1 MAFES
6 LAEKLQAAFKKLTG
20 GGKVSEADVKTAM
33 RSVKL
38 ALLEADVNYAVVK
51 DFVAKVSE
59 KAVGAEILESLSAG
73 QHIIKI
79 VRDELTELM
88 GGERTKLAVADSLPT
103 VILMCGLQG
112 TGKTTTSAKL
122 AAMLK
127 KEGKKPMLVACDIYR
142 PAAIKQ
148 LQVVGEKVGVPVFE
162 KGTQNPVKTAKEAI
176 EYSRSVNVDTVII
189 DTAGR
194 LHIDEDMMDEMKN
207 IRDAVHPHETLLVVD
222 AMTGQDAVTIAKS
235 FNEQIG
241 MDGIIMTKMDGDT
254 RGGAALSAKAVTGKP
269 IKFVS
274 SGEKVDADSLEPF
287 YPDRMA
293 SRILG
298 MGDVLTLID
307 KAEKMFDEKK
317 AEELE
322 KKIRNASM
330 DLNDFLEQM
339 EAMQNMGDLNDI
351 LKMIP
356 GVDSKAL
363 AGVSVDDKQLVRT
376 KAIITSMTPK
386 ERANPEIINYSRKKR
401 IASGC
406 GLDIADVNRLLKS
419 FEEMNKMMK
428 QFTGGKGKKGRMPM
442 MGLPKNMNP
451 YRKGFRK

>member
-20 GGKVSEADVKTAM
+20 GGKVSAADVKAAM
-33 RSVKL
+33 RTVKL

-51 DFVAKVSE
+51 DFIAKVSE
-59 KAVGAEILESLSAG
+59 KAVGEEILESLSAG

-79 VRDELTELM
+79 VRDELCILM
-88 GGERTKLAVADSLPT
+88 GGERAKLAVSDNPPT

-127 KEGKKPMLVACDIYR
+127 KEGKKPLLVACDIYR

-148 LQVVGEKVGVPVFE
+148 LQIIGEKVNVPVFE
-162 KGTQNPVKTAKEAI
+162 RGTQNPVKTAEESIQYA
-176 EYSRSVNVDTVII
+176 RSNGFDTVII

-194 LHIDEDMMDEMKN
+194 LHIDEDMMDEMVK
-207 IRDAVHPHETLLVVD
+207 IRDTVHPDETLLVVD
-222 AMTGQDAVTIAKS
+222 AMTGQDAVTVAKS

-269 IKFVS
+269 IKFIS
-274 SGEKVDADSLEPF
+274 SGEKVDADALEPF

-298 MGDVLTLID
+298 MGDILTIID

-317 AEELE
+317 AAELE
-322 KKIRNASM
+322 QKIRSQKM

-339 EAMQNMGDLNDI
+339 DAMQNMGDLNDI
-351 LKMIP
+351 IKMIP
-356 GVDSKAL
+356 GMNSKKL
-363 AGVSVDDKQLVRT
+363 SGLSVDEKQISRT
-376 KAIITSMTPK
+376 KAIIHSMTPK
-386 ERANPEIINYSRKKR
+386 ERANPEIINYNRKKR
-401 IASGC
+401 IAAGC

-419 FEEMNKMMK
+419 FDEMNRMMK
-428 QFTGGKGKKGRMPM
+428 QLSGGKMKKGK
-442 MGLPKNMNP
+442 GMNP
-451 YRKGFRK
+451 FGRNFRF

>member
-20 GGKVSEADVKTAM
+20 GGRVSEADVKAAM
-33 RSVKL
+33 RTVKL

-59 KAVGAEILESLSAG
+59 KAVGAEILQSLSAG

-79 VRDELTELM
+79 VRDELCELM
-88 GGERTKLAVADSLPT
+88 GGDRTKIAVSDNPPT

-112 TGKTTTSAKL
+112 TGKTTASAKL
-122 AAMLK
+122 GAMLK
-127 KEGKKPMLVACDIYR
+127 KEGKKPVLAACDIYR

-148 LQVVGEKVGVPVFE
+148 LQIVGEKVNVPVFE
-162 KGTQNPVKTAKEAI
+162 RGTQDPVKTAKEAV
-176 EYSRSVNVDTVII
+176 EYAKSNGFDTVII

-194 LHIDEDMMDEMKN
+194 LHIDGDMMDEMVN
-207 IRDAVHPHETLLVVD
+207 IRDAVHPNETLLVVD

-269 IKFVS
+269 IKFIS
-274 SGEKVDADSLEPF
+274 AGEKVDADSLEPF

-307 KAEKMFDEKK
+307 KAEKMFDEEQAQKL
-317 AEELE
+317 EE
-322 KKIRNASM
+322 KIRSNKMSL
-330 DLNDFLEQM
+330 DDFLEQM
-339 EAMQNMGDLNDI
+339 EAMQKMGDLNDI

-356 GVDSKAL
+356 GMNSKAL
-363 AGVSVDDKQLVRT
+363 SGVNVDEKQLERT
-376 KAIITSMTPK
+376 KAVIRSMTPK

-401 IASGC
+401 IAAGC
-406 GLDIADVNRLLKS
+406 GQQIADVNRLLKS
-419 FEEMNKMMK
+419 FEEINKMMK
-428 QFTGGKGKKGRMPM
+428 QLTGGKMKKNKGMMNALGRKM
-442 MGLPKNMNP
+442 
-451 YRKGFRK
+451 RF

>member
-20 GGKVSEADVKTAM
+20 GGKVSAADVKAAM
-33 RSVKL
+33 RTVKL

-51 DFVAKVSE
+51 DFIAKVSE
-59 KAVGAEILESLSAG
+59 KAVGEEILESLSAG

-79 VRDELTELM
+79 VRDELCLLM
-88 GGERTKLAVADSLPT
+88 GGERAKLAVSNNPPT

-112 TGKTTTSAKL
+112 TGKTTTSAKP

-127 KEGKKPMLVACDIYR
+127 KEGKKPLLVACDIYR

-148 LQVVGEKVGVPVFE
+148 LQIIGEKVNVPVFE
-162 KGTQNPVKTAKEAI
+162 RGSQNPVKTAEESIQYAK
-176 EYSRSVNVDTVII
+176 SNGFDTIII

-194 LHIDEDMMDEMKN
+194 LHIDEDMMDEMVK
-207 IRDAVHPHETLLVVD
+207 IRDTVHPDETLLVVD
-222 AMTGQDAVTIAKS
+222 AMTGQDAVTVAKS

-269 IKFVS
+269 IKFIS
-274 SGEKVDADSLEPF
+274 SGEKVDADALEPF

-298 MGDVLTLID
+298 MGDILTIID

-317 AEELE
+317 AAELE
-322 KKIRNASM
+322 QKIRSQKM

-339 EAMQNMGDLNDI
+339 DAMQNMGDLNDI
-351 LKMIP
+351 IKMIP
-356 GVDSKAL
+356 GMNSKKL
-363 AGVSVDDKQLVRT
+363 SGLSVDEKQISRT
-376 KAIITSMTPK
+376 KAIIHSMTPK
-386 ERANPEIINYSRKKR
+386 ERANPEIINYNRKKR
-401 IASGC
+401 IAAGC

-419 FEEMNKMMK
+419 FDEMNRMMK
-428 QFTGGKGKKGRMPM
+428 QLSGGKMKKGK
-442 MGLPKNMNP
+442 GMNP
-451 YRKGFRK
+451 FGRNFRF

>member
-6 LAEKLQAAFKKLTG
+6 LAEKLQEAFKKLTG
-20 GGKVSEADVKTAM
+20 GGKVSEADVKAAM
-33 RSVKL
+33 RTVKL
-38 ALLEADVNYAVVK
+38 ALLEADVNYTVVK
-51 DFVAKVSE
+51 DFIARVSE

-79 VRDELTELM
+79 VRDELCELM
-88 GGERTKLAVADSLPT
+88 GGEQTKLNVSDNPPT
-103 VILMCGLQG
+103 IILMCGLQG
-112 TGKTTTSAKL
+112 TGKTTASAKL

-127 KEGKKPMLVACDIYR
+127 KQGKKPLLVACDIYR

-148 LQVVGEKVGVPVFE
+148 LQVVGERVSVPVFD
-162 KGTQNPVKTAKEAI
+162 KGTQDPVKTAEQAV
-176 EYSRSVNVDTVII
+176 EYARSNGFDTVII

-207 IRDAVHPHETLLVVD
+207 IRDTVKPTETLLVVD

-307 KAEKMFDEKK
+307 KAEKLFDEQQAAKL
-317 AEELE
+317 EE
-322 KKIRNASM
+322 KIRNSRM
-330 DLNDFLEQM
+330 SLDDFLEQM
-339 EAMQNMGDLNDI
+339 EAMQKMGDLNDI
-351 LKMIP
+351 IKMIP
-356 GVDSKAL
+356 GMNSKAL
-363 AGVSVDDKQLVRT
+363 SGVSVDEKQLERT
-376 KAIITSMTPK
+376 KAIIRSMTPK
-386 ERANPEIINYSRKKR
+386 ERSNPEIINYSRKKR
-401 IASGC
+401 IAAGC
-406 GLDIADVNRLLKS
+406 GQQIADVNRLLKS
-419 FEEMNKMMK
+419 FDEMNKMMK
-428 QFTGGKGKKGRMPM
+428 QLTGGKMKKNKGMMNALGRKM
-442 MGLPKNMNP
+442 
-451 YRKGFRK
+451 RF

>member
-20 GGKVSEADVKTAM
+20 GGRVSEADVKAAM
-33 RSVKL
+33 RTVKL

-59 KAVGAEILESLSAG
+59 KAVGAEILQSLSAG

-79 VRDELTELM
+79 VRDELCELM
-88 GGERTKLAVADSLPT
+88 GGDRTKIAVSDNPPT

-112 TGKTTTSAKL
+112 TGKTTASAKL
-122 AAMLK
+122 GAMLK
-127 KEGKKPMLVACDIYR
+127 KEGKKPVLAACDIYR

-148 LQVVGEKVGVPVFE
+148 LQIVGEKVNVPVFE
-162 KGTQNPVKTAKEAI
+162 RGTQDPVKTAKEAV
-176 EYSRSVNVDTVII
+176 EYAKSNGFDTVII

-194 LHIDEDMMDEMKN
+194 LHIDGDMMDEMVN
-207 IRDAVHPHETLLVVD
+207 IRDAVHPNETLLVVD

-269 IKFVS
+269 IKFIS
-274 SGEKVDADSLEPF
+274 AGEKVDADSLEPF

-307 KAEKMFDEKK
+307 KAEKMFDEEQAQKL
-317 AEELE
+317 EE
-322 KKIRNASM
+322 KIRSNKMSL
-330 DLNDFLEQM
+330 DDFLEQM
-339 EAMQNMGDLNDI
+339 EAMQKMGDLNDI

-356 GVDSKAL
+356 GMNSKAL
-363 AGVSVDDKQLVRT
+363 SGVNVDEKQLERT
-376 KAIITSMTPK
+376 KAVIRSMTPK

-401 IASGC
+401 IAAGC
-406 GLDIADVNRLLKS
+406 GQQIADVNRLLKS

-428 QFTGGKGKKGRMPM
+428 QLTGGKMKKNKGMMNALGRKM
-442 MGLPKNMNP
+442 
-451 YRKGFRK
+451 RF

>member
-20 GGKVSEADVKTAM
+20 GGKVSAADVKAAM
-33 RSVKL
+33 RTVKL

-51 DFVAKVSE
+51 DFIAKVSE
-59 KAVGAEILESLSAG
+59 KAVGEEILESLSAG

-79 VRDELTELM
+79 VRDELCQLM
-88 GGERTKLAVADSLPT
+88 GGERAKLAVSDNPPT

-127 KEGKKPMLVACDIYR
+127 KEGKKPLLAACDIYR

-148 LQVVGEKVGVPVFE
+148 LQIIGEKVNVPVFE
-162 KGTQNPVKTAKEAI
+162 RGTQNPVKTAEESIQYAK
-176 EYSRSVNVDTVII
+176 SNGFDTVII

-194 LHIDEDMMDEMKN
+194 LHIDEDMMDEMVK
-207 IRDAVHPHETLLVVD
+207 IRDTVHPDETLLVVD
-222 AMTGQDAVTIAKS
+222 AMTGQDAVTVAKS

-269 IKFVS
+269 IKFIS
-274 SGEKVDADSLEPF
+274 SGEKVDADALEPF

-298 MGDVLTLID
+298 MGDILTIID

-317 AEELE
+317 AAELE
-322 KKIRNASM
+322 QKIRSQKM

-339 EAMQNMGDLNDI
+339 DAMQNMGDLNDI
-351 LKMIP
+351 IKMIP
-356 GVDSKAL
+356 GMNSKKL
-363 AGVSVDDKQLVRT
+363 SGLSVDEKQISRT
-376 KAIITSMTPK
+376 KAIIHSMTPK
-386 ERANPEIINYSRKKR
+386 ERANPEIINYNRKKR
-401 IASGC
+401 IAAGC

-419 FEEMNKMMK
+419 FDEMNRMMK
-428 QFTGGKGKKGRMPM
+428 QLSGGKMKKGK
-442 MGLPKNMNP
+442 GMNP
-451 YRKGFRK
+451 FGRNFRF

>member
-20 GGKVSEADVKTAM
+20 GGKVSAADVKAAM
-33 RSVKL
+33 RTVKL

-51 DFVAKVSE
+51 DFIAKVSE
-59 KAVGAEILESLSAG
+59 KAVGEEILESLSAG

-79 VRDELTELM
+79 VRDELCLLM
-88 GGERTKLAVADSLPT
+88 GGERAKLAVSNNPPT

-127 KEGKKPMLVACDIYR
+127 KEGKKPLLVACDIYR

-148 LQVVGEKVGVPVFE
+148 LQIIGEKVNVPVFE
-162 KGTQNPVKTAKEAI
+162 RGTQNPVKTAEESIQYAK
-176 EYSRSVNVDTVII
+176 SNGFDTIII

-194 LHIDEDMMDEMKN
+194 LHIDEDMMDEMVK
-207 IRDAVHPHETLLVVD
+207 IRDTVHPDETLLVVD
-222 AMTGQDAVTIAKS
+222 AMTGQDAVTVAKS

-269 IKFVS
+269 IKFIS
-274 SGEKVDADSLEPF
+274 SGEKVDADALEPF

-298 MGDVLTLID
+298 MGDILTIID

-317 AEELE
+317 AAELE
-322 KKIRNASM
+322 QKIRSQKM

-339 EAMQNMGDLNDI
+339 DAMQNMGDLNDI
-351 LKMIP
+351 IKMIP
-356 GVDSKAL
+356 GMNSKKL
-363 AGVSVDDKQLVRT
+363 SGLSVDEKQISRT
-376 KAIITSMTPK
+376 KAIIHSMTPK
-386 ERANPEIINYSRKKR
+386 ERANPEIINYNRKKR
-401 IASGC
+401 IAAGC

-419 FEEMNKMMK
+419 FDEMNRMMK
-428 QFTGGKGKKGRMPM
+428 QLSGGKMKKGK
-442 MGLPKNMNP
+442 GMNP
-451 YRKGFRK
+451 FGRNFRF

>member
-20 GGKVSEADVKTAM
+20 GGKVSAADVKAAM
-33 RSVKL
+33 RTVKL

-51 DFVAKVSE
+51 DFIAKVSE
-59 KAVGAEILESLSAG
+59 KAVGEEILESLSAG

-79 VRDELTELM
+79 VRDELCILM
-88 GGERTKLAVADSLPT
+88 GGERAKLAVSDNPPT

-127 KEGKKPMLVACDIYR
+127 KEGKKPLLVACDIYR

-148 LQVVGEKVGVPVFE
+148 LQIIGEKVNVPVFE
-162 KGTQNPVKTAKEAI
+162 RGTQNPVKTAEESIQYA
-176 EYSRSVNVDTVII
+176 RSNGFDTVII

-194 LHIDEDMMDEMKN
+194 LHIDEDMMDEMVK
-207 IRDAVHPHETLLVVD
+207 IRDTVHPDETLLVVD
-222 AMTGQDAVTIAKS
+222 AMTGQDAVTVAKS

-269 IKFVS
+269 IKFIS
-274 SGEKVDADSLEPF
+274 SGEKVDADALEPF

-298 MGDVLTLID
+298 MGDILTIID

-317 AEELE
+317 AAELE
-322 KKIRNASM
+322 QKIRSQKM

-339 EAMQNMGDLNDI
+339 DAMQNMGDLNDI
-351 LKMIP
+351 IKMIP
-356 GVDSKAL
+356 GMNSKKL
-363 AGVSVDDKQLVRT
+363 SGLSVDEKQISRT
-376 KAIITSMTPK
+376 KAIIHSMTPK
-386 ERANPEIINYSRKKR
+386 ERANPEIINYNRKKR
-401 IASGC
+401 IAAGC

-419 FEEMNKMMK
+419 FDEMNRMMK
-428 QFTGGKGKKGRMPM
+428 QLSGGKMKKGK
-442 MGLPKNMNP
+442 GMNP
-451 YRKGFRK
+451 FERNFRF

>member
-6 LAEKLQAAFKKLTG
+6 LAEKLQEAFKKLTG
-20 GGKVSEADVKTAM
+20 GGRVSEADVKAAM
-33 RSVKL
+33 RTVKL

-59 KAVGAEILESLSAG
+59 KAVGAEILQSLSAG

-79 VRDELTELM
+79 VRDELCELM
-88 GGERTKLAVADSLPT
+88 GGDRTKIAVSDNPPT

-112 TGKTTTSAKL
+112 TGKTTASAKL
-122 AAMLK
+122 GAMLK
-127 KEGKKPMLVACDIYR
+127 KEGKKPVLAACDIYR

-148 LQVVGEKVGVPVFE
+148 LQIIGEKVNVPVFE
-162 KGTQNPVKTAKEAI
+162 RGTQDPVKTAKEAVD
-176 EYSRSVNVDTVII
+176 YAKSHGFDTVII

-194 LHIDEDMMDEMKN
+194 LHIDGDMMDEMVN
-207 IRDAVHPHETLLVVD
+207 IRDTVHPNETLLVVD

-269 IKFVS
+269 IKFIS
-274 SGEKVDADSLEPF
+274 AGEKVDADSLEPF

-307 KAEKMFDEKK
+307 KAEKMFDEEQAQKL
-317 AEELE
+317 EE
-322 KKIRNASM
+322 KIRSNKMSL
-330 DLNDFLEQM
+330 DDFLEQM
-339 EAMQNMGDLNDI
+339 EAMQKMGDLNDI

-356 GVDSKAL
+356 GMNSKAL
-363 AGVSVDDKQLVRT
+363 SGVNVDEKQLERT
-376 KAIITSMTPK
+376 KAVIRSMTPK

-401 IASGC
+401 IAAGC
-406 GLDIADVNRLLKS
+406 GQQIADVNRLLKS

-428 QFTGGKGKKGRMPM
+428 QLTGGKMKKNKGMMNALGRKM
-442 MGLPKNMNP
+442 
-451 YRKGFRK
+451 RF

>member
-20 GGKVSEADVKTAM
+20 GGKVSEADVKAAM
-33 RSVKL
+33 RTVKL

-51 DFVAKVSE
+51 DFIARVSE

-79 VRDELTELM
+79 VRDELCELM
-88 GGERTKLAVADSLPT
+88 GGERAKLSVSDRLPT

-127 KEGKKPMLVACDIYR
+127 KEGKKPLLAACDIYR

-148 LQVVGEKVGVPVFE
+148 LQVIGEKVSVPVFE
-162 KGTQNPVKTAKEAI
+162 RGTQNPVKTSAEAI
-176 EYSRSVNVDTVII
+176 GYARSNGFDTVII

-194 LHIDEDMMDEMKN
+194 LHIDGEMMEEMVN
-207 IRDAVHPHETLLVVD
+207 IRDTVHPNETLLVVD
-222 AMTGQDAVTIAKS
+222 AMTGQDAVTVAKS
-235 FNEQIG
+235 FNEQVG

-269 IKFVS
+269 IKFIS
-274 SGEKVDADSLEPF
+274 SGEKVDADALEPF

-317 AEELE
+317 AIELE
-322 KKIRNASM
+322 QKIRSQKM
-330 DLNDFLEQM
+330 DLNDFLDQM
-339 EAMQNMGDLNDI
+339 DAMSNMGDLNDI
-351 LKMIP
+351 IKMIP
-356 GVDSKAL
+356 GMNSKKL
-363 AGVSVDDKQLVRT
+363 SGLSVDEKQVART
-376 KAIITSMTPK
+376 KAIIHSMTPK
-386 ERANPEIINYSRKKR
+386 ERQNPDIINYNRKKR
-401 IASGC
+401 IAAGC
-406 GLDIADVNRLLKS
+406 GLDISDVNRLLKS
-419 FEEMNKMMK
+419 FDEMNRMMK
-428 QFTGGKGKKGRMPM
+428 QFTGGKMKKGK
-442 MGLPKNMNP
+442 GGMNP
-451 YRKGFRK
+451 FGKGFRF

>member
-20 GGKVSEADVKTAM
+20 GGKVSAADVKAAM
-33 RSVKL
+33 RTVKL

-51 DFVAKVSE
+51 DFIAKVSE
-59 KAVGAEILESLSAG
+59 KAVGEEILESLSAG

-79 VRDELTELM
+79 VRDELCQLM
-88 GGERTKLAVADSLPT
+88 GGERAKLAVSDNPPT

-127 KEGKKPMLVACDIYR
+127 KEGKKPLLVACDIYR

-148 LQVVGEKVGVPVFE
+148 LQIIGEKVNVPVFE
-162 KGTQNPVKTAKEAI
+162 RGTQNPVKTAEESIQYAK
-176 EYSRSVNVDTVII
+176 SNGFDTVII

-194 LHIDEDMMDEMKN
+194 LHIDEDMMDEMVK
-207 IRDAVHPHETLLVVD
+207 IRDTVHPDETLLVVD
-222 AMTGQDAVTIAKS
+222 AMTGQDAVTVAKS

-269 IKFVS
+269 IKFIS
-274 SGEKVDADSLEPF
+274 SGEKVDADALEPF

-298 MGDVLTLID
+298 MGDILTIID

-317 AEELE
+317 AAELE
-322 KKIRNASM
+322 QKIRSQKM

-339 EAMQNMGDLNDI
+339 DAMQNMGDLNDI
-351 LKMIP
+351 IKMIP
-356 GVDSKAL
+356 GMNSKKL
-363 AGVSVDDKQLVRT
+363 SGLSVDEKQISRT
-376 KAIITSMTPK
+376 KAIIHSMTPK
-386 ERANPEIINYSRKKR
+386 ERANPEIINYNRKKR
-401 IASGC
+401 IAAGC

-419 FEEMNKMMK
+419 FDEMNRMMK
-428 QFTGGKGKKGRMPM
+428 QLSGGKMKKGK
-442 MGLPKNMNP
+442 GMNP
-451 YRKGFRK
+451 FGRNFRF

>member
-20 GGKVSEADVKTAM
+20 GGKVSESDVKAAM
-33 RSVKL
+33 RTVKL

-59 KAVGAEILESLSAG
+59 KAIGAEILESLSAG

-79 VRDELTELM
+79 VRDELCELM
-88 GGERTKLAVADSLPT
+88 GGERTKIAVSDNPPT

-127 KEGKKPMLVACDIYR
+127 KEGKRPLLAACDIYR

-148 LQVVGEKVGVPVFE
+148 LQVIGEKVNVPVFE
-162 KGTQNPVKTAKEAI
+162 RGTQNPVKTAAEAVD
-176 EYSRSVNVDTVII
+176 YARSNNFDTVII

-194 LHIDEDMMDEMKN
+194 LHIDADMMDEMVN
-207 IRDAVHPHETLLVVD
+207 IRDKVHPNETLLVVD

-269 IKFVS
+269 IKFIS
-274 SGEKVDADSLEPF
+274 SGEKVDADGLEPF

-298 MGDVLTLID
+298 MGDILTIID

-317 AEELE
+317 AMELE
-322 KKIRNASM
+322 QKIRSSKMN
-330 DLNDFLEQM
+330 LNDFLEQM
-339 EAMQNMGDLNDI
+339 EAMQNMGDLGDI
-351 LKMIP
+351 LKLIP
-356 GVDSKAL
+356 GMNSKAL
-363 AGVSVDDKQLVRT
+363 SNVSVDEKQIART
-376 KAIITSMTPK
+376 KAIIYSMTKK
-386 ERANPEIINYSRKKR
+386 ERENPEIINYNRKKR
-401 IASGC
+401 IAAGC
-406 GLDIADVNRLLKS
+406 GLDISEVNRLLKS
-419 FEEMNKMMK
+419 FDEMNKMMK
-428 QFTGGKGKKGRMPM
+428 QLSGGKKKGKMPF
-442 MGLPKNMNP
+442 GMNQLK
-451 YRKGFRK
+451 KGGFKF

>member
-20 GGKVSEADVKTAM
+20 GGKVSAADVKAAM
-33 RSVKL
+33 RTVKL

-51 DFVAKVSE
+51 DFIAKVSE
-59 KAVGAEILESLSAG
+59 KAVGEEILESLSAG

-79 VRDELTELM
+79 VRDELCILM
-88 GGERTKLAVADSLPT
+88 GGERAKLAVSDNPPT

-112 TGKTTTSAKL
+112 TGKTTTIAKL

-127 KEGKKPMLVACDIYR
+127 KEGKKPLLVACDIYR

-148 LQVVGEKVGVPVFE
+148 LQIIGEKVNVPVFE
-162 KGTQNPVKTAKEAI
+162 RGTQNPVKTAEESIQYA
-176 EYSRSVNVDTVII
+176 RSNGFDTVII

-194 LHIDEDMMDEMKN
+194 LHIDEDMMDEMVK
-207 IRDAVHPHETLLVVD
+207 IRDTVHPDETLLVVD
-222 AMTGQDAVTIAKS
+222 AMTGQDAVTVAKS

-269 IKFVS
+269 IKFIS
-274 SGEKVDADSLEPF
+274 SGEKVDADALEPF

-293 SRILG
+293 SRLLG
-298 MGDVLTLID
+298 MGDILTIID

-317 AEELE
+317 AAELE
-322 KKIRNASM
+322 QKIRSQKM

-339 EAMQNMGDLNDI
+339 DAMQNMGDLNDI
-351 LKMIP
+351 IKMIP
-356 GVDSKAL
+356 GMNSKKL
-363 AGVSVDDKQLVRT
+363 SGLSVDEKQISRT
-376 KAIITSMTPK
+376 KAIIHSMTPK
-386 ERANPEIINYSRKKR
+386 ERANPEIINYNRKKR
-401 IASGC
+401 IAAGC

-419 FEEMNKMMK
+419 FDEMNRMMK
-428 QFTGGKGKKGRMPM
+428 QLSGGKMKKGK
-442 MGLPKNMNP
+442 GMNP
-451 YRKGFRK
+451 FGRNFRF

>member
-20 GGKVSEADVKTAM
+20 GGKVSESDVKAAM
-33 RSVKL
+33 RTVKL

-51 DFVAKVSE
+51 DFIAKVSE

-79 VRDELTELM
+79 VRDELCELM
-88 GGERTKLAVADSLPT
+88 GGERTKIAVSDNPPT

-127 KEGKKPMLVACDIYR
+127 KEGKRPLLAACDIYR

-148 LQVVGEKVGVPVFE
+148 LQVIGEKVNVPVFE
-162 KGTQNPVKTAKEAI
+162 KGMQDPVKTAVQAV
-176 EYSRSVNVDTVII
+176 EYAKSNNLDTVII

-194 LHIDEDMMDEMKN
+194 LHIDEDMMDEMVN
-207 IRDAVHPHETLLVVD
+207 IRDKVHPHETLLVVD

-269 IKFVS
+269 IKFIS
-274 SGEKVDADSLEPF
+274 SGEKVDADGLEPF

-298 MGDVLTLID
+298 MGDILTIID

-317 AEELE
+317 AMELE
-322 KKIRNASM
+322 EKIRSSKMNF
-330 DLNDFLEQM
+330 NDFLEQM
-339 EAMQNMGDLNDI
+339 DAMQKMGDLGDL
-351 LKMIP
+351 LKLIP
-356 GVDSKAL
+356 GMNSKAMSNL
-363 AGVSVDDKQLVRT
+363 SVDEKQIART
-376 KAIITSMTPK
+376 KAMVYSMTRK
-386 ERANPEIINYSRKKR
+386 ERENPEIINYNRKKR
-401 IASGC
+401 IAAGSGV
-406 GLDIADVNRLLKS
+406 DISEVNRLLKS
-419 FEEMNKMMK
+419 FEDMNKLMK
-428 QFTGGKGKKGRMPM
+428 QFSGGKKKMGKMPMGMNPFKKG
-442 MGLPKNMNP
+442 
-451 YRKGFRK
+451 GFKF

>member
-20 GGKVSEADVKTAM
+20 GGKVSAADVKAAM
-33 RSVKL
+33 RTVKL

-51 DFVAKVSE
+51 DFIAKVSE
-59 KAVGAEILESLSAG
+59 KAVGEEILESLSAG

-79 VRDELTELM
+79 VRDELCILM
-88 GGERTKLAVADSLPT
+88 GGERAKLAVSDNPPT

-127 KEGKKPMLVACDIYR
+127 KEGKKPLLAACDIYR

-148 LQVVGEKVGVPVFE
+148 LQIIGEKVNVPVFE
-162 KGTQNPVKTAKEAI
+162 RGTQNPVKTAEESIQYAK
-176 EYSRSVNVDTVII
+176 SNGFDTVII

-194 LHIDEDMMDEMKN
+194 LHIDEDMMDEMVK
-207 IRDAVHPHETLLVVD
+207 IRDTVHPDETLLVVD
-222 AMTGQDAVTIAKS
+222 AMTGQDAVTVAKS

-269 IKFVS
+269 IKFIS
-274 SGEKVDADSLEPF
+274 SGEKVDADALEPF

-298 MGDVLTLID
+298 MGDILTIID

-317 AEELE
+317 AAELE
-322 KKIRNASM
+322 QKIRSQKM

-339 EAMQNMGDLNDI
+339 DAMQNMGDLNDI
-351 LKMIP
+351 IKMIP
-356 GVDSKAL
+356 GMNSKKL
-363 AGVSVDDKQLVRT
+363 SGLSVDEKQISRT
-376 KAIITSMTPK
+376 KAIIHSMTPK
-386 ERANPEIINYSRKKR
+386 ERANPEIINYNRKKR
-401 IASGC
+401 IAAGC

-419 FEEMNKMMK
+419 FDEMNRMMK
-428 QFTGGKGKKGRMPM
+428 QLSGGKMKKGK
-442 MGLPKNMNP
+442 GMNP
-451 YRKGFRK
+451 FGRNFRF

>member
-20 GGKVSEADVKTAM
+20 GGKVNESDVKAAM
-33 RSVKL
+33 RTVKL

-51 DFVAKVSE
+51 DFVNKVSE
-59 KAVGAEILESLSAG
+59 KAVGSEILESLSAG

-79 VRDELTELM
+79 VRDELCELM
-88 GGERTKLAVADSLPT
+88 GGERAKLSVSDRLPT

-127 KEGKKPMLVACDIYR
+127 KEGKKPLLAACDIYR

-148 LQVVGEKVGVPVFE
+148 LQVIGEKVGVPVFE
-162 KGTQNPVKTAKEAI
+162 RGTQNPVKTSEQAV
-176 EYSRSVNVDTVII
+176 EYARSNGFDTVII

-194 LHIDEDMMDEMKN
+194 LHIDGEMMEEMVN
-207 IRDAVHPHETLLVVD
+207 IRDKVHPTETLLVVD
-222 AMTGQDAVTIAKS
+222 AMTGQDAVTVAKS
-235 FNEQIG
+235 FNEQVG

-269 IKFVS
+269 IKFIS
-274 SGEKVDADSLEPF
+274 SGEKVDADALEPF

-307 KAEKMFDEKK
+307 KAEKMFDEKQ
-317 AEELE
+317 AIALE
-322 KKIRNASM
+322 QKIRSQKM

-339 EAMQNMGDLNDI
+339 DAMQNMGDINDL
-351 LKMIP
+351 LKMLP
-356 GVDSKAL
+356 GMNSKKMSGL
-363 AGVSVDDKQLVRT
+363 SVDEKQMNRT
-376 KAIITSMTPK
+376 RAIIQSMTPK
-386 ERANPEIINYSRKKR
+386 ERANPEIINYNRKKR
-401 IASGC
+401 IAAGC
-406 GLDIADVNRLLKS
+406 GMDISDVNRLLKS
-419 FEEMNKMMK
+419 FDEMNKMMK
-428 QFTGGKGKKGRMPM
+428 QLTGGKMMKKGK
-442 MGLPKNMNP
+442 GGFNP
-451 YRKGFRK
+451 FGKGFRF

>member
-1 MAFES
+1 M
-6 LAEKLQAAFKKLTG
+6 
-20 GGKVSEADVKTAM
+20 
-33 RSVKL
+33 
-38 ALLEADVNYAVVK
+38 
-51 DFVAKVSE
+51 
-59 KAVGAEILESLSAG
+59 ESLSAG

-79 VRDELTELM
+79 VRDELCILM
-88 GGERTKLAVADSLPT
+88 GGERAKLAVSDNPPT

-127 KEGKKPMLVACDIYR
+127 KEGKKPLLVACDIYR

-148 LQVVGEKVGVPVFE
+148 LQIIGEKVNVPVFE
-162 KGTQNPVKTAKEAI
+162 RGTQNPVKTAEESIQYA
-176 EYSRSVNVDTVII
+176 RSNGFDTVII

-194 LHIDEDMMDEMKN
+194 LHIDEDMMDEMVI
-207 IRDAVHPHETLLVVD
+207 IRDTVHPDETLLVVD
-222 AMTGQDAVTIAKS
+222 AMTGQDAVTVAKS

-269 IKFVS
+269 IKFIS
-274 SGEKVDADSLEPF
+274 SGEKVDADALEPF

-298 MGDVLTLID
+298 MGDILTIID

-317 AEELE
+317 AAELE
-322 KKIRNASM
+322 QKIRSQKM

-339 EAMQNMGDLNDI
+339 DAMQNMGDLNDI
-351 LKMIP
+351 IKMIP
-356 GVDSKAL
+356 GMNSKKL
-363 AGVSVDDKQLVRT
+363 SGLSVDEKQISRT
-376 KAIITSMTPK
+376 KAIIHSMTPK
-386 ERANPEIINYSRKKR
+386 ERANPEIINYNRKKR
-401 IASGC
+401 IAAGC

-419 FEEMNKMMK
+419 FDEMNRMMK
-428 QFTGGKGKKGRMPM
+428 QLSGGKMKKGK
-442 MGLPKNMNP
+442 GMNP
-451 YRKGFRK
+451 FGRNFSF

>member
-20 GGKVSEADVKTAM
+20 GGKVSAADVKAAM
-33 RSVKL
+33 RTVKL

-51 DFVAKVSE
+51 DFIAKVSE
-59 KAVGAEILESLSAG
+59 KAVGEEILESLSAG

-79 VRDELTELM
+79 VRDELCILM
-88 GGERTKLAVADSLPT
+88 GGERAKLAVSDNPPT

-127 KEGKKPMLVACDIYR
+127 KEGKKPLLVACDIYR

-148 LQVVGEKVGVPVFE
+148 LQIIGEKVNVPVFE
-162 KGTQNPVKTAKEAI
+162 RGTQNPVKTAEESIQYA
-176 EYSRSVNVDTVII
+176 RSNGFDTVII

-194 LHIDEDMMDEMKN
+194 LHIDEDMMDEMVK
-207 IRDAVHPHETLLVVD
+207 IRDTVHPDETLLVVD
-222 AMTGQDAVTIAKS
+222 AMTGQDAVTVAKS

-269 IKFVS
+269 IKFIS
-274 SGEKVDADSLEPF
+274 SGEKVDADALEPF

-298 MGDVLTLID
+298 MGDILTIID

-317 AEELE
+317 AAELE
-322 KKIRNASM
+322 QKIRSQKM

-339 EAMQNMGDLNDI
+339 DAMQNMGDLNDI
-351 LKMIP
+351 IKMIP
-356 GVDSKAL
+356 GMNSKKL
-363 AGVSVDDKQLVRT
+363 SGLSVDEKQISRT
-376 KAIITSMTPK
+376 KAIIHSMTQK
-386 ERANPEIINYSRKKR
+386 ERANPEIINYNRKKR
-401 IASGC
+401 IAAGC

-419 FEEMNKMMK
+419 FDEMNRMMK
-428 QFTGGKGKKGRMPM
+428 QLSGGKMKKGK
-442 MGLPKNMNP
+442 GMNP
-451 YRKGFRK
+451 FGRNFRF

>member
-20 GGKVSEADVKTAM
+20 GGKVSEADVKAAM
-33 RSVKL
+33 RTVKL

-59 KAVGAEILESLSAG
+59 KAVGVEILESLSAG

-79 VRDELTELM
+79 VRDELCELM
-88 GGERTKLAVADSLPT
+88 GGERAKLAVADNPPT

-127 KEGKKPMLVACDIYR
+127 KEGKKPLLAACDIYR

-148 LQVVGEKVGVPVFE
+148 LQIIGEKVSVPVFE
-162 KGTQNPVKTAKEAI
+162 KGTQNPVKTAEQAVQYAK
-176 EYSRSVNVDTVII
+176 SNNFDTVII

-194 LHIDEDMMDEMKN
+194 LHIDGEMMQEMVD
-207 IRDAVHPHETLLVVD
+207 IRDAVNPNETLLVVD
-222 AMTGQDAVTIAKS
+222 AMTGQDAVTVAKS

-269 IKFVS
+269 IKFIS
-274 SGEKVDADSLEPF
+274 LGEKVDADSLEPF

-298 MGDVLTLID
+298 MGDILTIID

-317 AEELE
+317 AAELE
-322 KKIRNASM
+322 QKLRSQRM

-339 EAMQNMGDLNDI
+339 DAMQNMGDLNDI
-351 LKMIP
+351 IKLIP
-356 GVDSKAL
+356 GINSKKL
-363 AGVSVDDKQLVRT
+363 SGLSVDEKQLSRT
-376 KAIITSMTPK
+376 KAIIHSMTPK
-386 ERANPEIINYSRKKR
+386 ERANPEIINYGRKKR
-401 IASGC
+401 IAAGC

-419 FEEMNKMMK
+419 FDEMNRMMK
-428 QFTGGKGKKGRMPM
+428 QFSGGKTKKGK
-442 MGLPKNMNP
+442 GLNSFGKN
-451 YRKGFRK
+451 FRF

>member
-20 GGKVSEADVKTAM
+20 GGKVSAADVKAAM
-33 RSVKL
+33 RTVKL

-51 DFVAKVSE
+51 DFIAKVSE
-59 KAVGAEILESLSAG
+59 KAVGEEILESLSAG

-79 VRDELTELM
+79 VRDELCILM
-88 GGERTKLAVADSLPT
+88 GGERAKLAVSDNPPT

-127 KEGKKPMLVACDIYR
+127 KEGKKPLLVACDIYR

-148 LQVVGEKVGVPVFE
+148 LQIIGEKVNVPVFE
-162 KGTQNPVKTAKEAI
+162 RGTQNPVKTAEESIQYA
-176 EYSRSVNVDTVII
+176 RSNGFDTVII

-194 LHIDEDMMDEMKN
+194 LHIDEDMMDEMVK
-207 IRDAVHPHETLLVVD
+207 IRDTVHPDETLLVVD
-222 AMTGQDAVTIAKS
+222 AMTGQDAVTVAKS

-269 IKFVS
+269 IKFIS
-274 SGEKVDADSLEPF
+274 SGEKVDADALEPF

-298 MGDVLTLID
+298 MGDILTIID

-317 AEELE
+317 AAELE
-322 KKIRNASM
+322 QKIRSQKM

-339 EAMQNMGDLNDI
+339 DAMQNMGDLNDI
-351 LKMIP
+351 IKMIP
-356 GVDSKAL
+356 GMNSKKL
-363 AGVSVDDKQLVRT
+363 SGLSVDEKQISRT
-376 KAIITSMTPK
+376 KAIIHSMTPR
-386 ERANPEIINYSRKKR
+386 ERANPEIINYNRKKR
-401 IASGC
+401 IAAGC

-419 FEEMNKMMK
+419 FDEMNRMMK
-428 QFTGGKGKKGRMPM
+428 QLSGGKMKKGK
-442 MGLPKNMNP
+442 GMNP
-451 YRKGFRK
+451 FGRNFRF

>member
-20 GGKVSEADVKTAM
+20 GGKVSATDVKAAM
-33 RSVKL
+33 RTVKL

-51 DFVAKVSE
+51 DFIAKVSE
-59 KAVGAEILESLSAG
+59 KAVGEEILESLSAG

-79 VRDELTELM
+79 VRDELCLLM
-88 GGERTKLAVADSLPT
+88 GGERAKLAVSNNPPT

-127 KEGKKPMLVACDIYR
+127 KEGKKPLLVACDIYR

-148 LQVVGEKVGVPVFE
+148 LQIIGEKVNVPVFE
-162 KGTQNPVKTAKEAI
+162 RGTQNPVKTAEESIQYAK
-176 EYSRSVNVDTVII
+176 SNGFDTIII

-194 LHIDEDMMDEMKN
+194 LHIDEDMMDEMVK
-207 IRDAVHPHETLLVVD
+207 IRDTVHPDETLLVVD
-222 AMTGQDAVTIAKS
+222 AMTGQDAVTVAKS

-269 IKFVS
+269 IKFIS
-274 SGEKVDADSLEPF
+274 SGEKVDADALEPC

-298 MGDVLTLID
+298 MGDILTIID

-317 AEELE
+317 AAELE
-322 KKIRNASM
+322 QKIRSQKM

-339 EAMQNMGDLNDI
+339 DAMQNMGDLNDI
-351 LKMIP
+351 IKMIP
-356 GVDSKAL
+356 GMNSKKL
-363 AGVSVDDKQLVRT
+363 SGLSVDEKQISRT
-376 KAIITSMTPK
+376 KAIIHSMTPK
-386 ERANPEIINYSRKKR
+386 ERANPEIINYNRKKR
-401 IASGC
+401 IAAGC

-419 FEEMNKMMK
+419 FDEMNRMMK
-428 QFTGGKGKKGRMPM
+428 QLSGSKMKKGKG
-442 MGLPKNMNP
+442 MNP
-451 YRKGFRK
+451 FGRNFRF

>member
-20 GGKVSEADVKTAM
+20 GGKVSATDVKAAM
-33 RSVKL
+33 RTVKL

-51 DFVAKVSE
+51 DFIAKVSE
-59 KAVGAEILESLSAG
+59 KAVGEEILESLSAG

-79 VRDELTELM
+79 VRDELCLLM
-88 GGERTKLAVADSLPT
+88 GGERAKLAVSNNPPT

-127 KEGKKPMLVACDIYR
+127 KEGKKPLLVACDIYR

-148 LQVVGEKVGVPVFE
+148 LQIIGEKVNVPVFE
-162 KGTQNPVKTAKEAI
+162 RGTQNPVKTAEESIQYAK
-176 EYSRSVNVDTVII
+176 SNGFDTIII

-194 LHIDEDMMDEMKN
+194 LHIDEDMMDEMVK
-207 IRDAVHPHETLLVVD
+207 IRDTVHPDETLLVVD
-222 AMTGQDAVTIAKS
+222 AMTGQDAVTVAKS

-269 IKFVS
+269 IKFIS
-274 SGEKVDADSLEPF
+274 SGEKVDADALEPF

-298 MGDVLTLID
+298 MGDILTIID

-317 AEELE
+317 AAELE
-322 KKIRNASM
+322 QKIRSQKM

-339 EAMQNMGDLNDI
+339 DAMQNMGDLNDI
-351 LKMIP
+351 IKMIP
-356 GVDSKAL
+356 GMNSKKL
-363 AGVSVDDKQLVRT
+363 SGLSVDEKQISRT
-376 KAIITSMTPK
+376 KAIIHSMTPK
-386 ERANPEIINYSRKKR
+386 ERANPEIINYNRKKR
-401 IASGC
+401 IAAGC

-419 FEEMNKMMK
+419 FDEMNRMMK
-428 QFTGGKGKKGRMPM
+428 QLSGSKMKKGKG
-442 MGLPKNMNP
+442 MNP
-451 YRKGFRK
+451 FGRNFRF

>member
-6 LAEKLQAAFKKLTG
+6 LAEKLQEAFKKLTG
-20 GGKVSEADVKTAM
+20 GGKVSEADVKAAM
-33 RSVKL
+33 RTVKL

-51 DFVAKVSE
+51 DFISKVSE

-79 VRDELTELM
+79 VRDELCQLM
-88 GGERTKLAVADSLPT
+88 GGERTKLAVSDKLPT

-112 TGKTTTSAKL
+112 TGKTTVSAKL

-127 KEGKKPMLVACDIYR
+127 KEGKKPLLTACDIYR

-162 KGTQNPVKTAKEAI
+162 KGTQDPVKTASQAV
-176 EYSRSVNVDTVII
+176 EYARANGLDTVIV

-194 LHIDEDMMDEMKN
+194 LHIDDDMMDEMKN
-207 IRDAVHPHETLLVVD
+207 IAKAVEPDETLLVVD
-222 AMTGQDAVTIAKS
+222 AMTGQDAVTVAKS

-269 IKFVS
+269 IKFIS
-274 SGEKVDADSLEPF
+274 SGEKVDEDTLEPF

-307 KAEKMFDEKK
+307 RAEKMFDQQQ
-317 AEELE
+317 AIALEE
-322 KKIRNASM
+322 KIRSSKM
-330 DLNDFLEQM
+330 TLDDFLEQM
-339 EAMQNMGDLNDI
+339 EAMQKMGDLNDI
-351 LKMIP
+351 IKMIP
-356 GVDSKAL
+356 GMNSKAM
-363 AGVSVDDKQLVRT
+363 ANVSVEEKQLERT
-376 KAIITSMTPK
+376 KAIIRSMTPK
-386 ERANPEIINYSRKKR
+386 ERANPDIINFNRKKR
-401 IASGC
+401 IAAGC
-406 GLDIADVNRLLKS
+406 GQQVADVNRLLKS
-419 FEEMNKMMK
+419 FDEMNKMMK
-428 QFTGGKGKKGRMPM
+428 QLTGGKMMKKNKAM
-442 MGLPKNMNP
+442 MNAFNKKM
-451 YRKGFRK
+451 RF

>member
-20 GGKVSEADVKTAM
+20 GGKVSAADVKAAM
-33 RSVKL
+33 RTVKL

-51 DFVAKVSE
+51 DFIAKVSE
-59 KAVGAEILESLSAG
+59 KAVGEEILESLSAG

-79 VRDELTELM
+79 VRDELCILM
-88 GGERTKLAVADSLPT
+88 GGERAKLAVSDNPPT

-127 KEGKKPMLVACDIYR
+127 KEGKKPLLVACDIYR

-148 LQVVGEKVGVPVFE
+148 LQIIGEKVNVPVFE
-162 KGTQNPVKTAKEAI
+162 RGTQNPVKTAEESIQYA
-176 EYSRSVNVDTVII
+176 RSNGFDTVII

-194 LHIDEDMMDEMKN
+194 LHIDEDMMDEMVK
-207 IRDAVHPHETLLVVD
+207 IRDTVHPDETLLVVD
-222 AMTGQDAVTIAKS
+222 AMTGQDAVTVAKS

-269 IKFVS
+269 IKFIS
-274 SGEKVDADSLEPF
+274 SGEKVDADALEPF

-298 MGDVLTLID
+298 MGDILTIID

-317 AEELE
+317 AAELE
-322 KKIRNASM
+322 QKIRSQKM

-339 EAMQNMGDLNDI
+339 DAMQNMGDLNDI
-351 LKMIP
+351 IKMIP
-356 GVDSKAL
+356 GMNSKKL
-363 AGVSVDDKQLVRT
+363 SGLSVDEKQISRT
-376 KAIITSMTPK
+376 KAIIHSMTPK
-386 ERANPEIINYSRKKR
+386 ERANPEIINYNRKKR
-401 IASGC
+401 IAAGC

-419 FEEMNKMMK
+419 FDEMNRMMK
-428 QFTGGKGKKGRMPM
+428 QLSGGKMKKGK
-442 MGLPKNMNP
+442 GMNTFG
-451 YRKGFRK
+451 RNFRF

>member
-6 LAEKLQAAFKKLTG
+6 LAEKLQEAFKKLTG
-20 GGKVSEADVKTAM
+20 GGKVSEADVKAAM
-33 RSVKL
+33 RTVKL
-38 ALLEADVNYAVVK
+38 ALLEADVNYTVVK
-51 DFVAKVSE
+51 SFVASVSE
-59 KAVGAEILESLSAG
+59 KAVGAQVLESLSAG

-79 VRDELTELM
+79 VRDELCELM
-88 GGERTKLAVADSLPT
+88 GGDRTKIATADAPPT

-127 KEGKKPMLVACDIYR
+127 KEGKKPIMAACDIYR

-148 LQVVGEKVGVPVFE
+148 LQVIGEKVNIPVFE
-162 KGTQNPVKTAKEAI
+162 KGTQDPVKTAAQAV
-176 EYSRSVNVDTVII
+176 EYARSNGFDTVII

-194 LHIDEDMMDEMKN
+194 LHIDEDMMDEMIN
-207 IRDAVHPHETLLVVD
+207 IRDTVHPHETLLVVD

-274 SGEKVDADSLEPF
+274 SGEKVDADALEPF

-307 KAEKMFDEKK
+307 KAEKMFDEQQ
-317 AEELE
+317 ALQLEE
-322 KKIRNASM
+322 KIRSNKMSL
-330 DLNDFLEQM
+330 DDFLEQM
-339 EAMQNMGDLNDI
+339 EAMQKMGDLNDI
-351 LKMIP
+351 IKMIP
-356 GVDSKAL
+356 GMNSKAL
-363 AGVSVDDKQLVRT
+363 NGVSVDEKQLERT
-376 KAIITSMTPK
+376 KAVIRSMTPK
-386 ERANPEIINYSRKKR
+386 ERANPDIINYSRKKR
-401 IASGC
+401 IAAGC
-406 GLDIADVNRLLKS
+406 GQQIADVNRLLKS
-419 FEEMNKMMK
+419 FDEMNKMMK
-428 QFTGGKGKKGRMPM
+428 QLTGAGSKMKKKGMMGALGKKMR
-442 MGLPKNMNP
+442 
-451 YRKGFRK
+451 F

>member
-20 GGKVSEADVKTAM
+20 GGKVSAADVKAAM
-33 RSVKL
+33 RTVKL

-51 DFVAKVSE
+51 DFIAKVSE
-59 KAVGAEILESLSAG
+59 KAVGEEILEILSAG

-79 VRDELTELM
+79 VRDELCQLM
-88 GGERTKLAVADSLPT
+88 GGEIAKLAVSDNPPT

-127 KEGKKPMLVACDIYR
+127 KEGKKPLLAACDIYR

-148 LQVVGEKVGVPVFE
+148 LQIIGEKVNVPVFE
-162 KGTQNPVKTAKEAI
+162 RGTQNPVKTAEESIQYAK
-176 EYSRSVNVDTVII
+176 SNGFDTVII

-194 LHIDEDMMDEMKN
+194 LHIDEDMMDEMVK
-207 IRDAVHPHETLLVVD
+207 IRDTVHPDETLLVVD
-222 AMTGQDAVTIAKS
+222 AMTGQDAVTVAKS

-269 IKFVS
+269 IKFIS
-274 SGEKVDADSLEPF
+274 SGEKVDADALEPF

-298 MGDVLTLID
+298 MGDILTIID

-317 AEELE
+317 AAELE
-322 KKIRNASM
+322 QKIRSQKM

-339 EAMQNMGDLNDI
+339 DAMQNMGDLNDI
-351 LKMIP
+351 IKMIP
-356 GVDSKAL
+356 GMNSKKL
-363 AGVSVDDKQLVRT
+363 SGLSVDEKQISRT
-376 KAIITSMTPK
+376 KAIIHSMTPK
-386 ERANPEIINYSRKKR
+386 ERANPEIINYNRKKR
-401 IASGC
+401 IAAGC

-419 FEEMNKMMK
+419 FDEMNRMMK
-428 QFTGGKGKKGRMPM
+428 QLSGGKMKKGK
-442 MGLPKNMNP
+442 GMNP
-451 YRKGFRK
+451 FGRNFRF

>member
-6 LAEKLQAAFKKLTG
+6 LAEKLQEAFKKLTG
-20 GGKVSEADVKTAM
+20 GGKVSEADVKAAM
-33 RSVKL
+33 RTVKL

-51 DFVAKVSE
+51 DFISKVSE

-79 VRDELTELM
+79 VRDELCQLM
-88 GGERTKLAVADSLPT
+88 GGERTKLAVSDKLPT

-112 TGKTTTSAKL
+112 TGKTTVSAKL

-127 KEGKKPMLVACDIYR
+127 KDGKKPLLAACDIYR

-162 KGTQNPVKTAKEAI
+162 KGTQDPVKTASQAV
-176 EYSRSVNVDTVII
+176 EYARANGLDTVIV

-194 LHIDEDMMDEMKN
+194 LHIDDDMMDEMKN
-207 IRDAVHPHETLLVVD
+207 IAKAVEPDETLLVVD
-222 AMTGQDAVTIAKS
+222 AMTGQDAVTVAKS

-269 IKFVS
+269 IKFIS
-274 SGEKVDADSLEPF
+274 SGEKVDEDTLEPF

-307 KAEKMFDEKK
+307 RAEKMFDQQQ
-317 AEELE
+317 AIALEE
-322 KKIRNASM
+322 KIRSSKM
-330 DLNDFLEQM
+330 TLDDFLEQM
-339 EAMQNMGDLNDI
+339 EAMQKMGDLNDI
-351 LKMIP
+351 IKMIP
-356 GVDSKAL
+356 GMNSKAM
-363 AGVSVDDKQLVRT
+363 ANVSVEEKQLERT
-376 KAIITSMTPK
+376 KAIIRSMTPK
-386 ERANPEIINYSRKKR
+386 ERANPDIINFNRKKR
-401 IASGC
+401 IAAGC
-406 GLDIADVNRLLKS
+406 GQQVADVNRLLKS
-419 FEEMNKMMK
+419 FDEMNKMMK
-428 QFTGGKGKKGRMPM
+428 QLTGGKMMKKNKAM
-442 MGLPKNMNP
+442 MNAFNKKM
-451 YRKGFRK
+451 RF